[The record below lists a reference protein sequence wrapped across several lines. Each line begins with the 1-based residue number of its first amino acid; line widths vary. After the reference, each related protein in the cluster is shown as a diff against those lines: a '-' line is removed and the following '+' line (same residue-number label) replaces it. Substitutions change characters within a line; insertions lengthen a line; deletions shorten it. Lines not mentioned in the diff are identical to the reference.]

1 MTRDETAIR
10 QDIEAAI
17 GAAQY
22 AKLAEL
28 EMELQTLPARRRAER
43 LEEIDAELAT
53 LGQEVASARV
63 DLTYTIDVQKA
74 LWEEMHQA
82 RERWEVSRRPV
93 GLAQNAYD
101 ALRRERRALEDER
114 AQLVHEIKGDARR
127 RTAPLVRSL
136 PHASFDK
143 GGGDD

>member
-1 MTRDETAIR
+1 MTRDENAIR

-43 LEEIDAELAT
+43 LEEIDAALVDLDQEAT
-53 LGQEVASARV
+53 VAKNDRADAADLQRKLWDEMQAARV
-63 DLTYTIDVQKA
+63 A
-74 LWEEMHQA
+74 WEK
-82 RERWEVSRRPV
+82 SRTPV
-93 GLAQNAYD
+93 GFAENAY
-101 ALRRERRALEDER
+101 AAIRRERRALQDER

-136 PHASFDK
+136 PHASFDR
-143 GGGDD
+143 

>member
-28 EMELQTLPARRRAER
+28 EQELQTLPARRRAER
-43 LEEIDAELAT
+43 LEEIDAALVDLDQEAT
-53 LGQEVASARV
+53 VAKNDRADAADLQRKLWDEMQAARV
-63 DLTYTIDVQKA
+63 A
-74 LWEEMHQA
+74 
-82 RERWEVSRRPV
+82 WEVSRRPV
-93 GLAQNAYD
+93 GFAENAY
-101 ALRRERRALEDER
+101 AAIRRERRALEDER

-136 PHASFDK
+136 PHASFDR
-143 GGGDD
+143 